1 MNISRNDNYH
11 GNSQESLNILRGGW
25 LNNSGGRTGGGR
37 AGALAGILT
46 AGGAVPHVAPL
57 KMMQEIRGFRMGAN

>member
-1 MNISRNDNYH
+1 M
-11 GNSQESLNILRGGW
+11 
-25 LNNSGGRTGGGR
+25 NNSGGRTGGGR

-46 AGGAVPHVAPL
+46 AGGAVPHVAAL